1 MTLWIA
7 VPQDQRKKAT
17 TALIDAEVAIHAT
30 HTGPKPNTQDQT
42 PRRDPGETFLWV
54 SFGLSFLGLG
64 AWGLWE
70 GGWWIIPAILGVLI
84 GLMCLATAMTRPKN
98 QAPGSKNITE
108 PA

>member
-17 TALIDAEVAIHAT
+17 TALIDAEVTIHAT
-30 HTGPKPNTQDQT
+30 RTGDEPGTEDQA
-42 PRRDPGETFLWV
+42 PRRDPGEVFLMV

-70 GGWWIIPAILGVLI
+70 GGWWIIPAVLSVLA
-84 GLMCLATAMTRPKN
+84 GLVCISACLFRPKPSPLGEVN
-98 QAPGSKNITE
+98 E